1 MRDQDIPVTD
11 QAFAP
16 ACAGYVQKA
25 ISERASTPPSLVW
38 WNSESARLLPRRP
51 LPAVWRITPS
61 GMPRQVVDLS
71 KRWIGIL
78 IWTSASRG
86 GVRFHNFRRQ
96 GVRINDHHYGL
107 ARWTFRLHQQGAGH
121 DFDICKTRR
130 RQNPL
135 YFSLLHLG
143 RTLLWVQ
150 ASPLIAAGRRPE
162 SYLPSQTAVESE
174 KRVFVTAITSFA
186 QPRLYPSALPLGPKV
201 KGKFD
206 G

>member
-1 MRDQDIPVTD
+1 
-11 QAFAP
+11 
-16 ACAGYVQKA
+16 
-25 ISERASTPPSLVW
+25 
-38 WNSESARLLPRRP
+38 
-51 LPAVWRITPS
+51 
-61 GMPRQVVDLS
+61 MPRQVVDLS

-107 ARWTFRLHQQGAGH
+107 ARW
-121 DFDICKTRR
+121 
-130 RQNPL
+130 
-135 YFSLLHLG
+135 SSS
-143 RTLLWVQ
+143 Q
-150 ASPLIAAGRRPE
+150 A
-162 SYLPSQTAVESE
+162 AVESE

-186 QPRLYPSALPLGPKV
+186 QPRLYPSALPLGLNV